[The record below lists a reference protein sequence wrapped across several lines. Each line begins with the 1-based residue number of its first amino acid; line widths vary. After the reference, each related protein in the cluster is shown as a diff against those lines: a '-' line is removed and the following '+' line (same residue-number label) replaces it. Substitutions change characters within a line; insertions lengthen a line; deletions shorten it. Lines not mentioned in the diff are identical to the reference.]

1 MSWSCSFTSYSSPFS
16 PLPGYSSFRV
26 PIGSSGDTFDRFFIR
41 LFEIRESI
49 AVLLFVLS
57 HIPGGVSICSSS
69 SSLITPA
76 ICSSDPS
83 SLRDVPLSSLD
94 SLISRFLHL
103 PLPFSSLSPLYSP
116 FHSLSPLFPPRRR
129 SSCVPVEGAHG
140 EFLCFLSAC
149 PSRAY

>member
-1 MSWSCSFTSYSSPFS
+1 MLLILVFLVLCFVLLVLLLILLLLLLY
-16 PLPGYSSFRV
+16 LG
-26 PIGSSGDTFDRFFIR
+26 
-41 LFEIRESI
+41 I